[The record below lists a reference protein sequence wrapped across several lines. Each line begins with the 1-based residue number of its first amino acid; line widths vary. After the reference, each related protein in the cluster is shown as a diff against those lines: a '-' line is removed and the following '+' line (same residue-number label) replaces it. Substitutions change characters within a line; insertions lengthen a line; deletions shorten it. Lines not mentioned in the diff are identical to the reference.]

1 MGEDGCEVG
10 PPGGGTGSGSAP
22 GSVPSSGPS
31 NMGPS
36 KHATSSQSG
45 EYKREKSDKEGK
57 AKVSVSVGNSGDKKL
72 MDPKTGGVGTTGL
85 AKIIIS
91 KPDGGSPSIKA
102 KVTLQKAGEG
112 SGESMRPQI
121 SSLKASPLFSGST
134 PKHDRS
140 SPSHSRSPGYTP
152 LNHDSESESGSSSV
166 AEKSHQNSPSSDDD
180 QTMRPLPPQDYMS
193 SIPLS
198 SGEKHKKHKK
208 EKKKQKERERERD
221 RDRERDR
228 EKEKKKSSMSIGPS
242 SHPIKADSWS
252 RSPISASESSLSM
265 LGSERP
271 SRPSPMYMRNE
282 DDDLMDSA
290 LTGNL

>member
-1 MGEDGCEVG
+1 MS
-10 PPGGGTGSGSAP
+10 GGS
-22 GSVPSSGPS
+22 
-31 NMGPS
+31 
-36 KHATSSQSG
+36 
-45 EYKREKSDKEGK
+45 
-57 AKVSVSVGNSGDKKL
+57 SGDKKS
-72 MDPKTGGVGTTGL
+72 DSKGSGGTGL

-102 KVTLQKAGEG
+102 KVSLQKTSEG
-112 SGESMRPQI
+112 SGDSMRSQM
-121 SSLKASPLFSGST
+121 SSHKASPLFSGST

-180 QTMRPLPPQDYMS
+180 QTMRSLPPQDYVS
-193 SIPLS
+193 SMS

-221 RDRERDR
+221 RDRDRDR
-228 EKEKKKSSMSIGPS
+228 DKEKKKSSMSMGSS

-252 RSPISASESSLSM
+252 RSPIAASDSGLSM
-265 LGSERP
+265 MGSERP
-271 SRPSPMYMRNE
+271 SRSSPMYMRNE

>member
-1 MGEDGCEVG
+1 M
-10 PPGGGTGSGSAP
+10 
-22 GSVPSSGPS
+22 
-31 NMGPS
+31 
-36 KHATSSQSG
+36 
-45 EYKREKSDKEGK
+45 
-57 AKVSVSVGNSGDKKL
+57 SVSGGNSADKKL
-72 MDPKTGGVGTTGL
+72 MEPKTGGAGTTGL

-102 KVTLQKAGEG
+102 KGPLQKAGGEG
-112 SGESMRPQI
+112 SGDSIRPQI

-180 QTMRPLPPQDYMS
+180 QTARPLPPQDYLSAM
-193 SIPLS
+193 PLG

-208 EKKKQKERERERD
+208 EKKKKERERERERD
-221 RDRERDR
+221 RERDR
-228 EKEKKKSSMSIGPS
+228 DKEKKKSSMSLVPS

-265 LGSERP
+265 LGPERQT
-271 SRPSPMYMRNE
+271 RPSPLYMRNE

-290 LTGNL
+290 LTGNI

>member
-1 MGEDGCEVG
+1 MPPVTG
-10 PPGGGTGSGSAP
+10 PGSASGGGP
-22 GSVPSSGPS
+22 GNVPGSGPS
-31 NMGPS
+31 NVGPS
-36 KHATSSQSG
+36 KHSSSSQSG
-45 EYKREKSDKEGK
+45 EYKREKSDKETK
-57 AKVSVSVGNSGDKKL
+57 PKVSVSGGNSGDKKL
-72 MDPKTGGVGTTGL
+72 MDPKAGGGSATGL

-102 KVTLQKAGEG
+102 KVTLQKTGDG
-112 SGESMRPQI
+112 SGDASMRPQI

-140 SPSHSRSPGYTP
+140 SPSHSRSPGFTP

-180 QTMRPLPPQDYMS
+180 QSVRPLPPQDYMS
-193 SIPLS
+193 SIPHS

-208 EKKKQKERERERD
+208 EKKKQKEKERERD
-221 RDRERDR
+221 RDRDRDR
-228 EKEKKKSSMSIGPS
+228 DKEKKKSSMSMGPS

-252 RSPISASESSLSM
+252 RSPISASDSSLSM

>member
-1 MGEDGCEVG
+1 M
-10 PPGGGTGSGSAP
+10 
-22 GSVPSSGPS
+22 
-31 NMGPS
+31 
-36 KHATSSQSG
+36 
-45 EYKREKSDKEGK
+45 
-57 AKVSVSVGNSGDKKL
+57 
-72 MDPKTGGVGTTGL
+72 

-91 KPDGGSPSIKA
+91 KPDGGSPTIRGKGS
-102 KVTLQKAGEG
+102 LQKTGEG
-112 SGESMRPQI
+112 SGDSMRPQI

-180 QTMRPLPPQDYMS
+180 QSVRPLPHQDYMS
-193 SIPLS
+193 SIPLG

-208 EKKKQKERERERD
+208 EKKKMKERERERD
-221 RDRERDR
+221 RERERER
-228 EKEKKKSSMSIGPS
+228 EKEKKKSSSSMSMGPS

-252 RSPISASESSLSM
+252 RSPIAASDSSLSM
-265 LGSERP
+265 LGAERP